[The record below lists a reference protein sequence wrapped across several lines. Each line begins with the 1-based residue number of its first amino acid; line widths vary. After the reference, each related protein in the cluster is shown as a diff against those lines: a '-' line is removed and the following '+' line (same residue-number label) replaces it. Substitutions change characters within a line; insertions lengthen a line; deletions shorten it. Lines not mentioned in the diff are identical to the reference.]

1 MDVSRGPDR
10 MYTRISKCR
19 ICSSKTLA
27 SVLDLGTQALTG
39 VFPRANTEVPSGPLQ
54 LVKCSQ
60 CDLVQLAHNYDLSLL
75 YGDNYGYRSG
85 LNASMVRHL
94 QEKVRRIQGLA
105 KLRPGDLIVD
115 IGSND
120 STLLRSYDAGGVERV
135 GIDPSGPKFK
145 KYYPAD
151 VRLIPDFFSGAVL
164 QAAYP
169 GRKAK
174 VITSIAMFYDLEDP
188 QAFVDQI
195 TSVLDAEGVWVFE
208 QSYLPAMLAANAY
221 DTVCH
226 EHLEYYAMKQIDV
239 LLRNAGLK
247 VVDVEFN
254 AVNGGSFSVAAAHAG
269 ASLPTAERAV
279 KEVLERERRD
289 GIYDTATYT
298 RFAATVQEH
307 KRTLLR
313 LLGELKASGKQ
324 VLGYGASTKGNV
336 VIQYCGIGP
345 NEIPF
350 IAEVNEDKFGAYTPG
365 SRIPII
371 SETEARAKR
380 PEYMLIFPWHFR
392 DFIVEKEQPY
402 LRSGG
407 SLIFPL
413 PEVQVVSA
421 TGVRYLGGG

>member
-1 MDVSRGPDR
+1 
-10 MYTRISKCR
+10 MYTRISQCR
-19 ICSSKTLA
+19 ICGSSSVPA
-27 SVLDLGTQALTG
+27 VLDLGTQALTG
-39 VFPRANTEVPSGPLQ
+39 VFPRAGTEVASGPLQ

-105 KLRPGDLIVD
+105 KPRAGDLVVD

-120 STLLRSYDAGGVERV
+120 GTLLRSYDVAGLERV

-151 VRLIPDFFSGAVL
+151 VRLIPEFFSGRVL

-169 GRKAK
+169 ARKAK

-188 QAFVDQI
+188 QAFVNEI
-195 TSVLDAEGVWVFE
+195 ARVLDGQGVWVFE
-208 QSYLPAMLAANAY
+208 QSYLPAMLSANAY

-226 EHLEYYAMKQIDV
+226 EHLEYYAMKQIEL
-239 LLRNAGLK
+239 LLRRAGLK

-254 AVNGGSFSVAAAHAG
+254 AVNGGSFSVTAAHAN
-269 ASLPTAERAV
+269 ASLPAAERAV
-279 KEVLERERRD
+279 KEVLERESRD
-289 GIYDTATYT
+289 GIYHIDTYA
-298 RFAATVQEH
+298 RFAATVEKH
-307 KRTLLR
+307 KRTLLD
-313 LLGELKASGKQ
+313 LLRELKAAGKQ
-324 VLGYGASTKGNV
+324 VFGYGASTKGNV

-345 NEIPF
+345 DEIPC

-365 SRIPII
+365 SRIPIV
-371 SETEARAKR
+371 SEAQARAKR
-380 PEYMLIFPWHFR
+380 PEYMLVFPWHFR

-402 LRSGG
+402 LRAGG

-421 TGVRYLGGG
+421 DGVRSFGRG